1 MRTPDCWRRPPPRA
15 ARGRGGAAGLRRG
28 PEARGP
34 LAGRRGAGDHGI
46 HIPRGRVQMARQ
58 QGGEHR
64 FLAGEV
70 GIEAAFGQ
78 AGLQRDV
85 VHPRAGIAGL
95 RESLQCRVQNLPD
108 AHGRR

>member
-1 MRTPDCWRRPPPRA
+1 
-15 ARGRGGAAGLRRG
+15 
-28 PEARGP
+28 
-34 LAGRRGAGDHGI
+34 
-46 HIPRGRVQMARQ
+46 MARQ
-58 QGGEHR
+58 QGFEHR

-108 AHGRR
+108 AHGRRNVRRVLGTMVA